1 MDVGDDLKC
10 KSSGQKWFLS
20 IFYTETSIYSFS
32 FEFLAFPIHCNSSN
46 KSVSTGAVKAQRCD
60 WSVGDWGGED
70 ECLQRKLVLL

>member
-32 FEFLAFPIHCNSSN
+32 FEFLAFPIHCNSPN
-46 KSVSTGAVKAQRCD
+46 KTVSTGAVKAQRCD
-60 WSVGDWGGED
+60 SSVGDWGGED